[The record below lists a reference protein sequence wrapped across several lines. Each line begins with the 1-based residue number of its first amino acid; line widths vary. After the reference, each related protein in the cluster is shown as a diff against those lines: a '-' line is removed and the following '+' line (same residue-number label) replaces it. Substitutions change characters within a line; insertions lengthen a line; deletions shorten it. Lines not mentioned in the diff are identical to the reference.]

1 MKTILCPTR
10 GGERSY
16 PNQDWAIAR
25 AKEQGAD
32 LIFLYINDVQ
42 FLNQV
47 ASPVLF
53 DLASDLDE
61 MGEFMLTMAKERAE
75 KLGIVAQTIVRRG
88 VFEEVLREVIPEF
101 EVDTLVLGSSEED
114 KGHTTHKFLRE
125 FSETLASE
133 LKVEVIVLSEG
144 EVMETVSP

>member
-16 PNQDWAIAR
+16 PNQDWAITL
-25 AKEQGAD
+25 AKAQGAD
-32 LIFLYINDVQ
+32 LVFLYINDVQ

-47 ASPVLF
+47 AAPVLI

-61 MGEFMLTMAKERAE
+61 MGEFLLTMAKERAE
-75 KLGIVAQTIVRRG
+75 EMGVEAKTIVKRG
-88 VFEEVLREVIPEF
+88 VFEEVLREVIPEL
-101 EVDTLVLGSSEED
+101 EIDTLVLGSSEED

-125 FSETLASE
+125 FSETLANE
-133 LKVEVIVLSEG
+133 LDVEVIVLSEG
-144 EVMETVSP
+144 KVMETVRP